1 MLVRLPADQAMGG
14 AMCAALLEKFG
25 IEDSEPGDVLDVLDV
40 LGGGGDRTVLDRFAL
55 GEWTGLRVTKAQQ
68 QSQPE
73 ADDIEV
79 DAIDS
84 FNRFEVESRPLDG
97 IALLSKMTRVWLG
110 HDIADLADFRA
121 LCALNVMNALCA
133 PEVAPEVATEVVPKA
148 AKGSREIRILPK
160 VNIGMKGG
168 ANLFLSIRDALA
180 AAREAVANSLLL
192 NFFNKERTLKITR
205 ERLAAAIEWGQRY
218 ANNNGGETSL
228 WQQRYANDR
237 VIIRLSKELV
247 VYLNGGW
254 AMDRVSKAVFLAIN
268 AAFDIK
274 KLMAYVD
281 DIVADCIG
289 GVVVHFDTVIN
300 AVDRFHF
307 AYSVTTEEDMFAP
320 DSGYTVYGRI
330 VKEGDDLDAISIGDG
345 SDGLRGFVRLTSA
358 EGTMEVKS
366 EHGGDV
372 VRLHTV
378 VLDKDN
384 KVIFN
389 DLDTVDLPDP
399 PIGDMTL
406 LKVTDVTSDT
416 VSVDFAYNNNSLF
429 IDRKPDEVPMLRYLI
444 MKKDVPL
451 VLAEGQTLSEYMD
464 AKAYSMI
471 MESEDGGKTYQANV
485 VNTGCD
491 VYEEYTVYSMVQDV
505 GTNTKV
511 EQVDAM
517 TNYEYLANDNF
528 KKFNVHGDVFLDD
541 RYHYEWVYDTTRD
554 MPPDADLYDFTNAK
568 DKNISIRFE
577 IKPPEDPLEV
587 KGLRLTV
594 DPFDVGQTRRTIP
607 NQYTIYGVNDDNP
620 ETWTEIATYDD
631 LAFDKEYDDTVLK
644 STDSATVNG
653 NPGNGY
659 PNNINNGFLFNG
671 DQQATFRTYTK
682 FIVVAKMSDL
692 DPTHFSVNKFR
703 LIVGTKSE
711 T

>member
-1 MLVRLPADQAMGG
+1 
-14 AMCAALLEKFG
+14 MCAALLEKFG
-25 IEDSEPGDVLDVLDV
+25 IEDSEPGDVLDV

-55 GEWTGLRVTKAQQ
+55 GEWTDLSVTKPQQ

-73 ADDIEV
+73 ADDIDTV

-133 PEVAPEVATEVVPKA
+133 PEVAPEVAPKVAPEVATEVVPKA

-254 AMDRVSKAVFLAIN
+254 AMDRVLKAVFLAIN

-330 VKEGDDLDAISIGDG
+330 VKDGYDLNTIPTEGRD
-345 SDGLRGFVRLTSA
+345 GFVLLTSA

-378 VLDKDN
+378 VVKND
-384 KVIFN
+384 VIIFN

-399 PIGDMTL
+399 PIGDMTP

-416 VSVDFAYNNNSLF
+416 VSVDVAYNNNSLL
-429 IDRKPDEVPMLRYLI
+429 IDRKPDEIPEVYYLI
-444 MKKDVPL
+444 KKKG
-451 VLAEGQTLSEYMD
+451 ED
-464 AKAYSMI
+464 APTVDDIKLGKHVA
-471 MESEDGGKTYQANV
+471 MESDDGGEFHAKLE
-485 VNTGCD
+485 NTGCD
-491 VYEEYTVYSMVQDV
+491 VCQEYTVYSVVEDV
-505 GTNTKV
+505 GKTTEV

-517 TNYEYLANDNF
+517 TDYEYLSEDNVIDFYIPYIGSDDTIFNDF
-528 KKFNVHGDVFLDD
+528 AVLSSLIRIGFN
-541 RYHYEWVYDTTRD
+541 
-554 MPPDADLYDFTNAK
+554 
-568 DKNISIRFE
+568 
-577 IKPPEDPLEV
+577 IKPPDDPLEV
-587 KGLRLTV
+587 KGIRLIV
-594 DPFDVGQTRRTIP
+594 DPVDVENTETTIP
-607 NQYTIYGVNDDNP
+607 DMYIIYGRNAEGIN
-620 ETWTEIATYDD
+620 TEIATYKD
-631 LAFDKEYDDTVLK
+631 LKFDKDYPESLIE
-644 STDSATVNG
+644 STDSSTVNG
-653 NPGNGY
+653 NQDNKFE
-659 PNNINNGFLFNG
+659 NNLNNGFLFDNDTAKKFTDFMLIVKTSDG
-671 DQQATFRTYTK
+671 TK
-682 FIVVAKMSDL
+682 ASISI
-692 DPTHFSVNKFR
+692 NKIK
-703 LIVGTKSE
+703 LIVGTK
-711 T
+711 